1 MLVRFV
7 VLGAVVVDT
16 DVVVVRVEVELV
28 EGTVVEDV
36 LVEVIICVLEVD
48 EAVAIVEPEA
58 IEEDVVLQEAC

>member
-1 MLVRFV
+1 MVVRFV

-28 EGTVVEDV
+28 EGTVVDV
-36 LVEVIICVLEVD
+36 VLMEVSICVLEVD
-48 EAVAIVEPEA
+48 EAVAIVELEA

>member
-48 EAVAIVEPEA
+48 EAVAIVELEA